1 MRTAKE
7 YLHRA
12 VSTYRTSTD
21 LHGADST
28 VQDVLEGIIGGTYR
42 EAVAAARRLYALIP
56 AGAPE
61 DKKERAKW
69 KKGDPEAWALWNP
82 PYQAYC
88 KCKRFRLPGFITAGT
103 FRVDHRHG
111 KTPPPTHLGRFPDC
125 SATGLV
131 EHTGLVILD
140 FDHLLAHG
148 AVAEDLLGEFA
159 AHPAVVGA
167 FNSLSDD
174 GVKPLLAVSPVPTN
188 DAEHE
193 AAYWAC
199 VAAVSDIYTDI
210 DSSGQNVA
218 RLCFMSDSPT
228 GYIAAPEKPI
238 IEVPWELAGPKQ
250 DAGSARAKPRAGQKY
265 PPPTEA
271 DVTSALVFLAA
282 QGVGADDSALLA
294 VGICMKS
301 NGRGFAEW
309 SAWAESAGCSCPD
322 RETRWGSLT
331 SRDQDYATIM
341 GMARNRGWKKPR
353 ATRRSPDVDREGGH
367 GLTDPHLLEPR
378 GDCNRLLLKYA
389 NRLLLVR
396 HPHQQPNQKP
406 IPMAALVL
414 DANGATWGGDIG
426 TLRQFHDRAAKAEA
440 ERVAGGDGNRGD
452 MEKAVG
458 YLRAARTTRGFAE
471 MLADLEAAYLTMG
484 DEDCVPSGLTV
495 CDAQDLYWDTL
506 VLGCPNGVVCL
517 VTGGLLPAGEGRRK
531 LVTRSTGTDFV
542 PDATDPRIDRL
553 TAHLDEATRQ
563 YVLQA
568 LRFAMRGNPARRW
581 YVVVGPPNG
590 GKSTL
595 VGTAVAVLGCERDG
609 GYGVSLPAAALL
621 VERNSHPNAHSEHL
635 MGLNTGR
642 IALSSEVPKGGAPFN
657 NGALKQVTDGITA
670 LNIRGVGERGAGPR
684 PATATIFQ
692 TINGPDLQ
700 RSDLT
705 DEALADR
712 TRIIPYPELPGEIA
726 EGFAREVQTDPDCR
740 RAMLALLVQE
750 AVTAVHPP
758 KSILSVA
765 EATLAQRERS
775 IGEVGRW
782 IQRRLRVTGQGK
794 DRLSLDALFAE
805 LSESVPPAGA
815 KWEAMTRQGVLGLAR
830 ELVAGFPATKS
841 LRIDGKVTSGLQGVV
856 LLPEQEEPDE
866 PEAPQQGAELDD
878 EPFNGAPPPPMCH
891 LHGLPK
897 VSKHGSFKPSAC
909 PRCELEAVPEPVE
922 PDPQPEPS
930 REPRPAAAPA
940 PEPEAKAAQ
949 PNPSPMPTRSSFVP
963 PTPPAECRVCGAPE
977 TPAMELSPGRVC
989 QSCQSICR
997 ECGTGTGGT
1006 TADLCT
1012 DCRRQVSR
1020 R

>member
-1 MRTAKE
+1 MSIALA
-7 YLHRA
+7 YLEKPI
-12 VSTYRTSTD
+12 STYRTSTD
-21 LHGADST
+21 LRGADST
-28 VQDVLEGIIGGTYR
+28 VQDVLEGIIGGIYR
-42 EAVAAARRLYALIP
+42 EVVAEARRLYALIP

-69 KKGDPEAWALWNP
+69 KKENPEAWALWNP
-82 PYQAYC
+82 PYQAYS
-88 KCKRFRLPGFITAGT
+88 KYKRDRLPGFITAGT

-111 KTPPPTHLGRFPDC
+111 ETPPPTHLAQFPDC

-131 EHTGLVILD
+131 DHTGLVILD

-148 AVAEDLLGEFA
+148 AVAEDLLRMFA

-174 GVKPLLAVSPVPTN
+174 GLKPLLAVSPVPTN

-210 DSSGQNVA
+210 DSSGKNLS
-218 RLCFMSDSPT
+218 RLCFMSDAPA
-228 GYIAAPEKPI
+228 GYIAAPDKPI
-238 IEVPWELAGPKQ
+238 IGVTWKLPENEDPVPGDPEPKQ
-250 DAGSARAKPRAGQKY
+250 AAGSARAKPRAGRKY
-265 PPPTEA
+265 APPTEA
-271 DVTSALVFLAA
+271 DVTSALEFLAA

-301 NGRGFAEW
+301 NGRSFAEW
-309 SAWAESAGCSCPD
+309 DAWAESAGCSCPD

-331 SRDQDYATIM
+331 SRDQDYAAIM

-353 ATRRSPDVDREGGH
+353 ATRRSPDVDTEGGQS
-367 GLTDPHLLEPR
+367 LTDPHLLEPR
-378 GDCNRLLLKYA
+378 GDCNRLLLKYSD
-389 NRLLLVR
+389 RLLLVR
-396 HPHQQPNQKP
+396 HPHQQPDQKA
-406 IPMAALVL
+406 IPMTALVL
-414 DANGATWGGDIG
+414 DTNGATWGGDFG
-426 TLRQFHDRAAKAEA
+426 TLRKFHDRAAKAEA

-452 MEKAVG
+452 IAQAVG

-471 MLADLEAAYLTMG
+471 MLADLEAAYLTMV
-484 DEDCVPSGLTV
+484 DEGCVPSGITV
-495 CDAQDLYWDTL
+495 CDAQDLNGDTL
-506 VLGCPNGVVCL
+506 VLGCPNGVVSL
-517 VTGGLLPAGEGRRK
+517 VTGQLLPAGAGRRK
-531 LVTRSTGTDFV
+531 LVTRSTGTDFD

-553 TAHLDEATRQ
+553 TAHLDEATRR
-563 YVLQA
+563 YLLQA
-568 LRFAMRGNPARRW
+568 MGFGMRGNPARRW

-595 VGTAVAVLGCERDG
+595 IGAAVAVLGCERDG

-657 NGALKQVTDGITA
+657 NGTLKQVTDGITA

-692 TINGPDLQ
+692 TINQPDLQ
-700 RSDLT
+700 RLDLT

-712 TRIIPYPELPGEIA
+712 TRIIPYPELPGELE

-758 KSILSVA
+758 KSIQSVA
-765 EATLAQRERS
+765 EATLAQREQS
-775 IGEVGRW
+775 LGEVGRW

-805 LSESVPPAGA
+805 LSESVPPAGD
-815 KWEAMTRQGVLGLAR
+815 KWEAMTRQAVLGLAR
-830 ELVAGFPATKS
+830 ELVTGFPTRKS
-841 LRIDGKVTSGLQGVV
+841 IRIDGKVTSGLLGVV
-856 LLPEQEEPDE
+856 ML
-866 PEAPQQGAELDD
+866 
-878 EPFNGAPPPPMCH
+878 
-891 LHGLPK
+891 
-897 VSKHGSFKPSAC
+897 
-909 PRCELEAVPEPVE
+909 R
-922 PDPQPEPS
+922 S
-930 REPRPAAAPA
+930 RKNPTNRMTRSRALNPTMSRSTEPRR
-940 PEPEAKAAQ
+940 
-949 PNPSPMPTRSSFVP
+949 SPCAIS
-963 PTPPAECRVCGAPE
+963 
-977 TPAMELSPGRVC
+977 
-989 QSCQSICR
+989 
-997 ECGTGTGGT
+997 TG
-1006 TADLCT
+1006 
-1012 DCRRQVSR
+1012 CRR
-1020 R
+1020 